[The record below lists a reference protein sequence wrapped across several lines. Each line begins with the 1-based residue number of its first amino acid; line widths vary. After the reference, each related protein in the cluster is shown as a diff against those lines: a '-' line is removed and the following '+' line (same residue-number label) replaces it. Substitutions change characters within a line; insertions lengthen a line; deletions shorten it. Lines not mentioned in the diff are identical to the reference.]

1 MCYKK
6 TGKIYAIK
14 EMSKAKIID
23 KNSVDSILGEK
34 KILSEI
40 YHPFIVNMI
49 YSFQDS
55 DYLYLV
61 MELISGGN
69 LRYNLTINK
78 TFEENQIKF
87 IIGCIMTGLKYIH
100 SKNILHRDIKPENLV
115 FDSRG
120 YLRITD
126 FGIAK
131 HYVINNKKDTS
142 GTIGYLAPEVL
153 CNVNHNFSI
162 DYYAV
167 GIITFEL
174 IFGHRPY
181 IGKNKHEVKQLILTK
196 QAKVDYDDLPEGFSN
211 NIADFINKLI
221 QRKPKNRLGKNN
233 IDEVL
238 NHTWFGDFDWDNCAK
253 KNLRAPY
260 IPKFGDNF
268 DKNYCL
274 KSYKIGTET
283 MQRYEKIMEKDDIN
297 TIFKDFNCNK
307 IPAEL
312 KGFST
317 KKNNENKIVNNNIS
331 SNISTTSISKNNKIE
346 NIQKNKAILN
356 NIIEINKNLIQNKL
370 DNNNVSNLGIKNN
383 HNKSKE
389 NIDNVNK
396 EVKNNNNLE
405 ISTKKQNINLNIINS
420 QRNVA
425 NNKEKEENE
434 FIIKNS
440 LKNKSI
446 SKKKM
451 NRNISAK
458 NIYRNRYNLFYNSS
472 QGSKIDLNLN
482 LGIIKSK
489 RQSEITSYRCKKEN
503 NLNQN
508 PKLNRAS
515 SNIYYN
521 SQSNK
526 KLFLQNKKDT
536 NIVIPRTKKDFI
548 KKELLKNNSLIYSL
562 NKNQNEINFNFEKK
576 NIPSIFM
583 SSTFYPKKNKNKI
596 FNHSRMSSKRLM
608 QNNSLN
614 NLNENKYLKEEDI
627 KKKVKNNFIENIN
640 LSRKNI
646 MNNNDKKLPFLSLSI
661 SKIKKNKIEP
671 NSGKNDI
678 FFKFN
683 QKNNNKTSRGNN
695 KIKNGLNYDFLSER
709 IK

>member
-1 MCYKK
+1 
-6 TGKIYAIK
+6 
-14 EMSKAKIID
+14 MSKAKIID

-274 KSYKIGTET
+274 KSHKIGTET

-583 SSTFYPKKNKNKI
+583 SSTFYPKKNNNKI

-683 QKNNNKTSRGNN
+683 KKNNNKTSRGNN

>member
-1 MCYKK
+1 
-6 TGKIYAIK
+6 
-14 EMSKAKIID
+14 MSKAKIID

-274 KSYKIGTET
+274 KIYKIGTET

-489 RQSEITSYRCKKEN
+489 RQSEITSYRYKKEN

-548 KKELLKNNSLIYSL
+548 KKELLKNNSLIYTL

>member
-1 MCYKK
+1 
-6 TGKIYAIK
+6 
-14 EMSKAKIID
+14 MSKAKIID

-196 QAKVDYDDLPEGFSN
+196 QAKVDYDDLPEGFSD

-274 KSYKIGTET
+274 KIYKIGTET

-389 NIDNVNK
+389 NIYNVNK
-396 EVKNNNNLE
+396 EVKNNNNLK

-548 KKELLKNNSLIYSL
+548 KKELLKNNSLIYTL

-583 SSTFYPKKNKNKI
+583 SSTFYPKKNNNKI

-614 NLNENKYLKEEDI
+614 NLNENKYLKEENI

>member
-1 MCYKK
+1 
-6 TGKIYAIK
+6 
-14 EMSKAKIID
+14 MSKAKIID

-274 KSYKIGTET
+274 KIYKIGTET

-396 EVKNNNNLE
+396 EVKNNNNLK

>member
-1 MCYKK
+1 
-6 TGKIYAIK
+6 
-14 EMSKAKIID
+14 MSKAKIID

-221 QRKPKNRLGKNN
+221 KRKPKNRLGKNN

-346 NIQKNKAILN
+346 NIQKNKDILN
-356 NIIEINKNLIQNKL
+356 N
-370 DNNNVSNLGIKNN
+370 
-383 HNKSKE
+383 
-389 NIDNVNK
+389 
-396 EVKNNNNLE
+396 
-405 ISTKKQNINLNIINS
+405 NLNIINS

-671 NSGKNDI
+671 NSRKNDI

>member
-1 MCYKK
+1 
-6 TGKIYAIK
+6 
-14 EMSKAKIID
+14 MSKAKIID

-274 KSYKIGTET
+274 KIYKIGTET

-317 KKNNENKIVNNNIS
+317 KKNNENIIVNNNIS

-389 NIDNVNK
+389 NIHNVNK

-548 KKELLKNNSLIYSL
+548 KKELLKNNSLIYTL
-562 NKNQNEINFNFEKK
+562 NKNQNKIKFNFEKK

-583 SSTFYPKKNKNKI
+583 SSTFYPKKNNNKI

-627 KKKVKNNFIENIN
+627 KKKVKNNFIKNIN

-646 MNNNDKKLPFLSLSI
+646 MNNNEKKLPFLSLSI
-661 SKIKKNKIEP
+661 SKIKKNKIEL

>member
-1 MCYKK
+1 
-6 TGKIYAIK
+6 
-14 EMSKAKIID
+14 MSKAKIID

-131 HYVINNKKDTS
+131 HYVTNNKKDTS

-274 KSYKIGTET
+274 KIYKIGTET

-489 RQSEITSYRCKKEN
+489 RKSEITSYRCKKEN

-646 MNNNDKKLPFLSLSI
+646 MNNNEKKLPFLSLSI

>member
-1 MCYKK
+1 
-6 TGKIYAIK
+6 
-14 EMSKAKIID
+14 MSKAKIID

-283 MQRYEKIMEKDDIN
+283 MQRYEKILEKDDIN

-370 DNNNVSNLGIKNN
+370 DNNNVSNVGIKNN

-405 ISTKKQNINLNIINS
+405 ISSKKQNININIINS

-446 SKKKM
+446 SKKRV

-489 RQSEITSYRCKKEN
+489 RQSEITSYRYKKEN

-583 SSTFYPKKNKNKI
+583 SSTFYPKKNNNKI

-627 KKKVKNNFIENIN
+627 KKKVKNNFFENIN

>member
-1 MCYKK
+1 
-6 TGKIYAIK
+6 
-14 EMSKAKIID
+14 MSKAKIID

-131 HYVINNKKDTS
+131 HYVTNNKKDTS

-274 KSYKIGTET
+274 KIYKIGTET

-489 RQSEITSYRCKKEN
+489 RKSEITSYRCKKEN

-526 KLFLQNKKDT
+526 KLFLQNKKYT

-548 KKELLKNNSLIYSL
+548 KKELLKNNSLIYTL

>member
-389 NIDNVNK
+389 NIDNINK
-396 EVKNNNNLE
+396 EVKNNNNLK

-583 SSTFYPKKNKNKI
+583 SSTFYPKKNNNKI

>member
-1 MCYKK
+1 
-6 TGKIYAIK
+6 
-14 EMSKAKIID
+14 
-23 KNSVDSILGEK
+23 
-34 KILSEI
+34 
-40 YHPFIVNMI
+40 
-49 YSFQDS
+49 
-55 DYLYLV
+55 
-61 MELISGGN
+61 
-69 LRYNLTINK
+69 
-78 TFEENQIKF
+78 
-87 IIGCIMTGLKYIH
+87 
-100 SKNILHRDIKPENLV
+100 
-115 FDSRG
+115 
-120 YLRITD
+120 
-126 FGIAK
+126 
-131 HYVINNKKDTS
+131 
-142 GTIGYLAPEVL
+142 
-153 CNVNHNFSI
+153 
-162 DYYAV
+162 
-167 GIITFEL
+167 
-174 IFGHRPY
+174 
-181 IGKNKHEVKQLILTK
+181 
-196 QAKVDYDDLPEGFSN
+196 
-211 NIADFINKLI
+211 
-221 QRKPKNRLGKNN
+221 
-233 IDEVL
+233 
-238 NHTWFGDFDWDNCAK
+238 
-253 KNLRAPY
+253 
-260 IPKFGDNF
+260 
-268 DKNYCL
+268 
-274 KSYKIGTET
+274 

-396 EVKNNNNLE
+396 EVKKNNNLE

-548 KKELLKNNSLIYSL
+548 KKELLKNNSLIYTL

-583 SSTFYPKKNKNKI
+583 SSTFYPKKNNNKI

-661 SKIKKNKIEP
+661 SKIKKNKIEL

>member
-1 MCYKK
+1 
-6 TGKIYAIK
+6 
-14 EMSKAKIID
+14 MSKAKIID

-181 IGKNKHEVKQLILTK
+181 IGKNKHEVKQLMLTK

-274 KSYKIGTET
+274 KSHKIGTET

-405 ISTKKQNINLNIINS
+405 ISTKKQNINLNIINP
-420 QRNVA
+420 QINVA

-548 KKELLKNNSLIYSL
+548 KKELLKNNSLIFSL

-683 QKNNNKTSRGNN
+683 QKKNNKTSRGNN

>member
-1 MCYKK
+1 
-6 TGKIYAIK
+6 
-14 EMSKAKIID
+14 MSKAKIID

-274 KSYKIGTET
+274 KIYKIGTET

-576 NIPSIFM
+576 NISSIFM
-583 SSTFYPKKNKNKI
+583 SSTFYPKKNNNKI

-627 KKKVKNNFIENIN
+627 KKKVKNNFIKNIG

-671 NSGKNDI
+671 NSGKNNI

>member
-1 MCYKK
+1 
-6 TGKIYAIK
+6 
-14 EMSKAKIID
+14 MSKAKIID

-196 QAKVDYDDLPEGFSN
+196 QAKVDYNDLPEGFSN

-274 KSYKIGTET
+274 KIYKIGTET

-396 EVKNNNNLE
+396 EVKKNNNLE

-489 RQSEITSYRCKKEN
+489 RQSEITSYRYKKEN

-548 KKELLKNNSLIYSL
+548 KKELLKNNSLIYTL

-583 SSTFYPKKNKNKI
+583 SSTFYPKKNNNKI

-646 MNNNDKKLPFLSLSI
+646 MNNNEKKLPFLSLSI

>member
-1 MCYKK
+1 
-6 TGKIYAIK
+6 
-14 EMSKAKIID
+14 MSKAKIID

-196 QAKVDYDDLPEGFSN
+196 QAKVDYNDLPEGFSN

-274 KSYKIGTET
+274 KIYKIGTET

-389 NIDNVNK
+389 NIYNVNK
-396 EVKNNNNLE
+396 EVKNNNNLK

-548 KKELLKNNSLIYSL
+548 KKELLKNNSLIYTL
-562 NKNQNEINFNFEKK
+562 NKNQNKIKFNFEKK

-583 SSTFYPKKNKNKI
+583 SSTFYPKKNNNKI

-661 SKIKKNKIEP
+661 SKIKKNKIEL

>member
-1 MCYKK
+1 
-6 TGKIYAIK
+6 
-14 EMSKAKIID
+14 MSKAKIID

-181 IGKNKHEVKQLILTK
+181 IGKNKHEVKQLMLTK

-405 ISTKKQNINLNIINS
+405 ISSKKQNINLNIINS

-548 KKELLKNNSLIYSL
+548 KKELLKNNSLIYTL

-627 KKKVKNNFIENIN
+627 KKKVKNNFIKNIN

-646 MNNNDKKLPFLSLSI
+646 MNNNEKKLPFLSLSI

>member
-1 MCYKK
+1 
-6 TGKIYAIK
+6 
-14 EMSKAKIID
+14 MSKAKIID

-396 EVKNNNNLE
+396 EVKNNNNLK

-583 SSTFYPKKNKNKI
+583 SSTFYPKKNNNKI

>member
-1 MCYKK
+1 
-6 TGKIYAIK
+6 
-14 EMSKAKIID
+14 MSKAKIID

-274 KSYKIGTET
+274 KIHKIGTET

-576 NIPSIFM
+576 NISSIFM
-583 SSTFYPKKNKNKI
+583 SSTFYPKKNNNKI

-627 KKKVKNNFIENIN
+627 KKKVKNNFIKNIG

-671 NSGKNDI
+671 NSGKNNI

>member
-1 MCYKK
+1 
-6 TGKIYAIK
+6 
-14 EMSKAKIID
+14 MSKAKIID

-196 QAKVDYDDLPEGFSN
+196 QAKVDYDDLPEGFSD

-260 IPKFGDNF
+260 IPKSGDNF

-274 KSYKIGTET
+274 KIYKIGTET

-389 NIDNVNK
+389 NINNVNK

-576 NIPSIFM
+576 NISSIFM
-583 SSTFYPKKNKNKI
+583 SSTFYPKKNNNKI

-614 NLNENKYLKEEDI
+614 NLNENRYLKEEDI
-627 KKKVKNNFIENIN
+627 KKKVKNNFIKNIG

-695 KIKNGLNYDFLSER
+695 KIKSGLNYDFLSER

>member
-1 MCYKK
+1 
-6 TGKIYAIK
+6 
-14 EMSKAKIID
+14 MSKAKIID

-274 KSYKIGTET
+274 KIHKIGTET

-389 NIDNVNK
+389 NINNVNK

-458 NIYRNRYNLFYNSS
+458 NIYRNRYNIFYNSS

-583 SSTFYPKKNKNKI
+583 SSTFYPKKNNNKI

-671 NSGKNDI
+671 NSGKNNI

>member
-1 MCYKK
+1 
-6 TGKIYAIK
+6 
-14 EMSKAKIID
+14 MSKAKIID

-274 KSYKIGTET
+274 KIYKIGTET

-548 KKELLKNNSLIYSL
+548 KKELLKNNSLIYTL

-583 SSTFYPKKNKNKI
+583 SSTFYPKKNNNKI

>member
-1 MCYKK
+1 
-6 TGKIYAIK
+6 
-14 EMSKAKIID
+14 MSKAKIID

-274 KSYKIGTET
+274 KIYKIGTET

-396 EVKNNNNLE
+396 EVKNNNNLK

-583 SSTFYPKKNKNKI
+583 SSTFYPKKNNNKI

>member
-1 MCYKK
+1 
-6 TGKIYAIK
+6 
-14 EMSKAKIID
+14 MSKAKIID

-274 KSYKIGTET
+274 KIYKIGTET

-307 IPAEL
+307 IPCEL

-405 ISTKKQNINLNIINS
+405 ISSKKQNINLNIINS

-489 RQSEITSYRCKKEN
+489 RQSEITSYRYKKEN

-548 KKELLKNNSLIYSL
+548 KKELLKNNSLIYTL

-583 SSTFYPKKNKNKI
+583 SSTFYPKKNNNKI

-661 SKIKKNKIEP
+661 SKIKKNKIEL

>member
-1 MCYKK
+1 
-6 TGKIYAIK
+6 
-14 EMSKAKIID
+14 MSKAKIID

-181 IGKNKHEVKQLILTK
+181 IGKNKHEVKQLMLTK

-274 KSYKIGTET
+274 KSHKIGTET

-405 ISTKKQNINLNIINS
+405 ISTKKQNINLNIINP
-420 QRNVA
+420 QINVA

-446 SKKKM
+446 SKKRM

-548 KKELLKNNSLIYSL
+548 KKELLKNNSLIFSL

-671 NSGKNDI
+671 NSGKNNI

-683 QKNNNKTSRGNN
+683 KKNNNKTSRGNN